1 MRNLIIST
9 LIATIASQAT
19 GQINHNPAT
28 DWMAKAK
35 LGAFMHFLPGTQNFA
50 NIDAFDVDALINQ
63 LVDANADYFG
73 FTLGQNS
80 GYYNA
85 PNPVFD
91 ELTGYKPGEH
101 CSKRDLPM
109 EIAKACKKHGIKFIL
124 YLPCQPANRDAHAE
138 EAIGFPAT
146 PPNSDRHFTMPGAQ
160 NWAKVIEYW
169 AKHYGDLVDGWWFD
183 GGYEWIGFRDKH
195 AQLYSQAVKSGNPN
209 AVATFNPGVRLV
221 RATQFEDYTAG
232 EINDPFTVRVEGR
245 WTDGSQNHI
254 LTFMGSMW
262 GRPDCRFKDEQ
273 WIPWLKATTAAGCPV
288 TIDMGIYAS
297 PESAAPMGTF
307 MPEQIK
313 QFKRLRKALD

>member
-1 MRNLIIST
+1 
-9 LIATIASQAT
+9 
-19 GQINHNPAT
+19 
-28 DWMAKAK
+28 
-35 LGAFMHFLPGTQNFA
+35 MH
-50 NIDAFDVDALINQ
+50 FDVDALINQ

-73 FTLGQNS
+73 FTLGQNN

-91 ELTGYKPGEH
+91 ELTGYKPAER

-209 AVATFNPGVRLV
+209 AVATFNPGVKLV
-221 RATQFEDYTAG
+221 RATQFEGLHGRRNQRSVYGQGRRTLDGRLAKPHPDIHGKYVGKTRLPFQG
-232 EINDPFTVRVEGR
+232 RTMDPLAEG
-245 WTDGSQNHI
+245 NH
-254 LTFMGSMW
+254 
-262 GRPDCRFKDEQ
+262 RRR
-273 WIPWLKATTAAGCPV
+273 
-288 TIDMGIYAS
+288 
-297 PESAAPMGTF
+297 
-307 MPEQIK
+307 MPS
-313 QFKRLRKALD
+313 DH